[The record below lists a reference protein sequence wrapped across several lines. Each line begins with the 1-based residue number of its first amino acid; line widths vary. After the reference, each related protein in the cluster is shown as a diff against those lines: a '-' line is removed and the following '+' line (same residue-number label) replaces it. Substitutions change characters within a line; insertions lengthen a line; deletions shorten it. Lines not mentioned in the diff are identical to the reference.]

1 VIAVTVQDL
10 PALSSVHVS
19 GIGGPTAPL

>member
-10 PALSSVHVS
+10 PTLSSVHVS
-19 GIGGPTAPL
+19 DIGGPAAPL